1 MGKKSTVW
9 KLLLY
14 VKSIS
19 HGVSMVI
26 CTSIANVFVI
36 RLNIPHDTFLPEST
50 AW

>member
-19 HGVSMVI
+19 PGVSMVI
-26 CTSIANVFVI
+26 CTSIANMFVI
-36 RLNIPHDTFLPEST
+36 RLNILLVADPKASIR
-50 AW
+50 